1 MAERCVNGVRF
12 IYPRI
17 EYLSLQTTL
26 FIKYLD
32 KFWNLVG
39 LQNVPDSSE
48 DVRRDADIL
57 KEEKLLTS

>member
-1 MAERCVNGVRF
+1 M
-12 IYPRI
+12 
-17 EYLSLQTTL
+17 QTTL